1 MYCPQDRQLAV
12 RVLKDNDY
20 NAHMA
25 IIELIQILELAGGG
39 DKGMYVHNYYAYIR
53 HHYYCC

>member
-1 MYCPQDRQLAV
+1 MYCPQDRQLAM
-12 RVLKDNDY
+12 RVLKENDY

-25 IIELIQILELAGGG
+25 IIELIQILELTGG

>member
-25 IIELIQILELAGGG
+25 IIELIQILELAGG
-39 DKGMYVHNYYAYIR
+39 DKGMYMHNYYAYIR